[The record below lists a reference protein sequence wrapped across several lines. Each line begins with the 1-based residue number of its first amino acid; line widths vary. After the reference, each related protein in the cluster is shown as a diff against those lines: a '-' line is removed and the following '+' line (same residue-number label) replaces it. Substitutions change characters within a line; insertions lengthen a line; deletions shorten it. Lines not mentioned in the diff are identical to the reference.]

1 MAGAEEALIIGEP
14 VAWVRVNVFLSSPH
28 SKALTPKLFTPDTTQ
43 CGHSFYLGS
52 LWKTFAKV
60 LGSFSQHD
68 QFYILVLI
76 TNHFPL

>member
-14 VAWVRVNVFLSSPH
+14 VAWVKVNVFLRSLC
-28 SKALTPKLFTPDTTQ
+28 SKALTPKIFTPNITQ

-52 LWKTFAKV
+52 LWETFAKV

-68 QFYILVLI
+68 QFHILLLI